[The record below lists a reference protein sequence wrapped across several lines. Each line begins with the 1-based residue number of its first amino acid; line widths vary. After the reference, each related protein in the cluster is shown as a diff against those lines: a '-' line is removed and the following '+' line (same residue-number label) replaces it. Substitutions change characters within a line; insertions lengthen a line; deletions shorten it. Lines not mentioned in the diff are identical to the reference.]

1 MKPFKNP
8 DYLSNGE
15 GVVRRGACY
24 LRLTDSKKPTSVAQ
38 SNEFTRSMGIDVS
51 GK

>member
-8 DYLSNGE
+8 DSLSNGE

-24 LRLTDSKKPTSVAQ
+24 LRLTDSKKPTNVAQ
-38 SNEFTRSMGIDVS
+38 SNEFTMSMGIDVS